1 MKTIFLTI
9 ISLTLTLTPL
19 LAETWVIMP
28 FQVRNMPSL
37 EDRELDFQDKTIS
50 IELAKA
56 ARLYL
61 SIRGLKNIIPLKQVT
76 EFVNNKNRND
86 QQDYTAEQLQST
98 AKKFFADYILTAQ
111 VSYSENYYFIES
123 KVFYASSN
131 LLTNP
136 MQSKDG
142 ILLNNLSKHLNQ
154 RFSLNRFKLK
164 SNQNKNK
171 PLIILAD
178 VSGKNT
184 QDFQEIVKTLSLY
197 DPSSSSFCT
206 VDGSGDLLKLDFS
219 DHLKVTV
226 PALKKVRAGGGGR
239 YAIKQSKLWECARN
253 YAKQQK
259 EAEIVALLGSMPA
272 PKSRDFY
279 NTKGS
284 IRKLIESR
292 RTLALLPS
300 SLSAESRSFWN
311 NSFKSV
317 AELKGSYMEDVRYQ
331 LKAGLSNGTSL
342 NIFQEGF
349 KITGSLQNLPTSAS
363 NWQLIPTQLQSNFR
377 RSKLSKAYE
386 IVTGNTVI
394 TNHEVQGNYQY
405 HFQNFW
411 NSEESTSLVSN
422 FYRSLLV
429 FDNGSFWV
437 SFPKD
442 KAKSIKELATIHFMT
457 HMETGSEGIP
467 YQNNPMH
474 TYLIENPEEVP
485 DFLKIDLSDYLVN
498 PYDYRGKSFSGSTLY
513 YFTGSN
519 TQ

>member
-1 MKTIFLTI
+1 
-9 ISLTLTLTPL
+9 
-19 LAETWVIMP
+19 
-28 FQVRNMPSL
+28 MPSP
-37 EDRELDFQDKTIS
+37 EQRELGFQDKTIPA
-50 IELAKA
+50 ELAKA

-61 SIRGLKNIIPLKQVT
+61 SIRGLKNIVPLKQVN
-76 EFVNNKNRND
+76 EFVHNEKQSD
-86 QQDYTAEQLQST
+86 SQDYTIELLQT
-98 AKKFFADYILTAQ
+98 AAKKFFADYILTVQ
-111 VSYSENYYFIES
+111 VSYSANNYFIES

-136 MQSKDG
+136 MQSKDN

-154 RFSLNRFKLK
+154 RFSLNEFKLK

-171 PLIILAD
+171 PLLILAD

-184 QDFQEIVKTLSLY
+184 QDFIEFTRTLSLY

-206 VDGSGDLLKLDFS
+206 IDGSGNLLKIDFS
-219 DHLKVTV
+219 DHLKTTV
-226 PALKKVRAGGGGR
+226 PALQKIKAGGGGR
-239 YAIKQSKLWECARN
+239 YAIKQGKLWECARN
-253 YAKQQK
+253 YANQQK
-259 EAEIVALLGSMPA
+259 EAEIVALVGSMPI

-279 NTKGS
+279 NTRS
-284 IRKLIESR
+284 SARKLIESR

-300 SLSAESRSFWN
+300 SLSEESRSFWN

-317 AELKGSYMEDVRYQ
+317 SELKGSYTEDVRYQ

-349 KITGSLQNLPTSAS
+349 KVTGSLQNSPTSVS

-386 IVTGNTVI
+386 MLTGNTII
-394 TNHEVQGNYQY
+394 TNHKVQGSYQY
-405 HFQNFW
+405 HLQNFW
-411 NSEESTSLVSN
+411 SNEESTSLVAN
-422 FYRSLLV
+422 FHRSLLV
-429 FDNGSFWV
+429 FENGSFWV
-437 SFPKD
+437 SFPKN
-442 KAKSIKELATIHFMT
+442 KAKSIKELTKVHFLT

-467 YQNNPMH
+467 YQNNPQH

-498 PYDYRGKSFSGSTLY
+498 PYDYRGKSFSGSSIY
-513 YFTGSN
+513 YFSGSN